1 MNNKICSLYASDAHL
16 ITMINSYSQNEK
28 NIITVFEKDLRNI
41 SKKINNNKNNINW
54 NKTSIDE
61 ILNYDNLENK
71 VIIIS
76 GKREF
81 IRKANDFINAKVDNL
96 NNVQIINCYYIFENN
111 IKIKEIIKNYPYIL
125 TTQGIEKLS
134 NYLIYNK

>member
-81 IRKANDFINAKVDNL
+81 IRKANDFINTKVDNL